1 MSNFDW
7 LERVNVRD
15 VCWLAGFL
23 DADGNISIVKRK
35 TYLCPVVGF
44 TNTNKKI
51 IDNVTRILDA
61 LDVGYCLSFQDRG
74 ERVNAKPAWNIRCD
88 GKPRVAKIL
97 GILRDDL
104 VGKQEQA
111 DLLLQWCELPSATTH
126 RQKGG
131 KHKTQ
136 HPDGYWSIREKVQVL
151 NHRGRKP
158 RTARVRD

>member
-1 MSNFDW
+1 MSNLDW
-7 LERVNVRD
+7 LERINVRD

-23 DADGNISIVKRK
+23 DADGNISVVKRS
-35 TYLCPVVGF
+35 TYLVPVVGF

-61 LDVGYCLSFQDRG
+61 LDVGYSFSYQDRG
-74 ERVNAKPAWNIRCD
+74 ERKNAKPAWTVKCES
-88 GKPRVAKIL
+88 KPRAAKL
-97 GILRDDL
+97 LNVLRDDL

-111 DLLLQWCELPSATTH
+111 DLVLKWCELPQATTH
-126 RQKGG
+126 KMTGG
-131 KHKTQ
+131 KRETR

-158 RTARVRD
+158 RTVKG